1 MIIIMSANKVKRIKS
16 LVEFLKILEL
26 IDKDVY
32 LNPNVIAYNANV
44 LNSMIYEIYKNKDKK
59 TPKDMAK
66 YINKRYEGKLD
77 EEDIKRV
84 WSNKRFINY
93 MDMMYSKQDKLM
105 NELNMIRKGKHDACK
120 YKVGG
125 DNETMIEPLDNIKYS
140 DNLINKFWIILN
152 DPNFMKRND
161 VQKIVNEIPLLKA
174 INEKNYDEITKVIS
188 EWIVEKEPQKL
199 IDYMLFPLYYI
210 ENTEGVGPAGS
221 IIIDMIGMLINGV
234 DLLAKVFVPII
245 MTALGEGM
253 LALEIGTVGVATPVV
268 AAFEL
273 LEEPIQFF
281 LMGLPS
287 FIKLLLTIQRKQFK
301 QALNDLVNIF
311 PIIGVTLVSAV
322 NTLMIINKFLI
333 MVGEGLKV
341 FEDNLEN
348 YVSMLPADWNNI
360 TSLDMGEIYKKIVNP
375 NMKDIGLLNKVVNM
389 SGISKIMDEYQAQKD
404 KIMSSVNK
412 VNNVK
417 EKVMSNNTVNKLQN
431 IADTFNAKQNEI
443 KNLI

>member
-1 MIIIMSANKVKRIKS
+1 MSANKVKRIKS

>member
-1 MIIIMSANKVKRIKS
+1 MSANKVKRIKS

-417 EKVMSNNTVNKLQN
+417 EKVMSSNTVNKLQN
-431 IADTFNAKQNEI
+431 MADTFNAKQNEI